1 MINAHGMLVRP
12 GGIEPDAHIAQRINV
27 EWGGGGRRDLST
39 QAPDF
44 ASLAGV
50 FGGVTTIV
58 DFATAR
64 RDHPDAS
71 IVEDVEERAK
81 TFAGHS
87 HADVAFHYIL
97 LGKVP
102 QERIDQIG
110 EAVEAGIAGF
120 KVFTTYNR
128 PLVHNN
134 LSEELSGRWSESPAT
149 RAQPSTWC
157 T

>member
-12 GGIEPDAHIAQRINV
+12 GGIEPDAQIAQRINV
-27 EWGGGGRRDLST
+27 EWAGGGRRDLST

-71 IVEDVEERAK
+71 IVEERAK

-102 QERIDQIG
+102 RERIDQIG
-110 EAVEAGIAGF
+110 EAGIAGF

-134 LSEELSGRWSESPAT
+134 LSEELSGR
-149 RAQPSTWC
+149 
-157 T
+157 